1 MATRIRLARGGTHKR
16 PFYSIV
22 IAHKTSSR
30 DGKFIERIGHYA
42 PLATENK
49 STLDK
54 EKAQQWL
61 NKGARPTDRVAKL
74 MKLHGIDVPN
84 KMLDREE
91 HSPAKKKALEQRGVE
106 RKEKEQT
113 KAKET
118 SARAAAKEAAKA
130 AAGEAQPAAE

>member
-22 IAHKTSSR
+22 IADKASAR

-54 EKAQQWL
+54 DKAQQWL
-61 NKGARPTDRVAKL
+61 SKGARPTDRVAKL
-74 MKLHGIDVPN
+74 LKLHGIDVPAN
-84 KMLDREE
+84 MMDHEA
-91 HSPAKKKALEQRGVE
+91 HSPAKKRALEQRGAE
-106 RKEKEQT
+106 RKQKDEA
-113 KAKET
+113 KARDAA
-118 SARAAAKEAAKA
+118 SRSAAKEAAKA